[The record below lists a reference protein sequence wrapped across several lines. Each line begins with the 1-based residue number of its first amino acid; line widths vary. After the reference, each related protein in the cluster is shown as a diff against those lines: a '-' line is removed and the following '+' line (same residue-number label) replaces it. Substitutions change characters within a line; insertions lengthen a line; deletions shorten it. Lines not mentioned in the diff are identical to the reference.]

1 MRLKTLLLTLVVLA
15 LALPALAQDAGR
27 TDITADEVNAI
38 ARKLYCPVCENIPL
52 DVCAVAACE
61 DWRYEIRLQL
71 EAGMTE
77 QEIIDD
83 FVRRFGD
90 RAVGIPQDPT
100 LRALALIMPWL
111 AMGAAIVGGGWFLL
125 RRRGGHEGKQTQP
138 ATEPSGKPH
147 YYELLQ
153 RDIEGQ

>member
-1 MRLKTLLLTLVVLA
+1 MRLKTLLLILFVLA
-15 LALPALAQDAGR
+15 LALPALAQDAVR
-27 TDITADEVNAI
+27 TDVTADEINAI

-52 DVCAVAACE
+52 DACGAAACD

-71 EAGMTE
+71 EAGLTE
-77 QEIIDD
+77 QEIIND

-125 RRRGGHEGKQTQP
+125 RRRVGHTSKQPLP
-138 ATEPSGKPH
+138 ANEPSGKTC

-153 RDIEGQ
+153 RDID